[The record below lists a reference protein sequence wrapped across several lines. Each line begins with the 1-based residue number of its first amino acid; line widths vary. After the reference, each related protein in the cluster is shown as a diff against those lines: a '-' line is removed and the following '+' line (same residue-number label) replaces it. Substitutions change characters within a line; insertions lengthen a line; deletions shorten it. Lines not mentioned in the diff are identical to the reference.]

1 MGLPRLVTYAAILA
15 GYALGAGALYWRL
28 PAEIPPSWTGPSGDV
43 TWLGAS
49 MVAFLLPTAT
59 AVLES
64 LLRGL
69 YLKHPIDQHNP
80 ANVLW
85 VFDAIVARVAVFVLG
100 VHAATLAGLLGLLFG
115 QEWAA
120 QIVPLMLSVTLI
132 SVGNLL
138 PRTRPNLAIGIRTE
152 RTLSDRACWM
162 RTHRHA
168 GYLVVACGIVLILS
182 ALAVPKPVG
191 PGMILL
197 VGPAAVVGTWLLLR
211 LHVRHAHV

>member
-1 MGLPRLVTYAAILA
+1 MATPRLVTRSAILA
-15 GYALGAGALYWRL
+15 GYALGAGALYGRL

-43 TWLGAS
+43 TWLGAP

-59 AVLES
+59 AVIES

-69 YLKHPIDQHNP
+69 FQRHPIDQHNA
-80 ANVLW
+80 ANALL
-85 VFDAIVARVAVFVLG
+85 VFDAIIARVAVFVLG
-100 VHAATLAGLLGLLFG
+100 VHAAVLAGVLGRLFD

-120 QIVPLMLSVTLI
+120 QIVPLMLGITLI

-138 PRTRPNLAIGIRTE
+138 PRTRPNLAIGIRTQ
-152 RTLSDRACWM
+152 RTLSDRTCWI

-168 GYLVVACGIVLILS
+168 GYLVVACGAVLVLS

-197 VGPAAVVGTWLLLR
+197 VGPAALVGMWLLLR
-211 LHVRHAHV
+211 LHGRHAHA